1 MKKILAI
8 ILSVAMIATMLA
20 VSVSAADKQVVVGD
34 NGGTTNFPTTTTGG
48 QDINVKVTSI
58 THKYAVDVTFNLSD
72 LTIGSITWNV
82 DDMNYDVAG
91 STLEKTEQTI
101 EVSNRS
107 DLSVYAYA
115 TVADTVTDDGITVT
129 TDKDGAANRLEVVKA
144 TVGSGNTNGTA
155 TTGSITVTI
164 DSTDWNAATAY
175 YVKKMAEAGSNDQTF
190 KIATVTVTISKD

>member
-20 VSVSAADKQVVVGD
+20 VSVSAAVVVGD
-34 NGGTTNFPTTTTGG
+34 NGGTTNFNPTTTDG

-58 THKYAVDVTFNLSD
+58 THKYAVDVTFGLSD

-82 DDMNYDVAG
+82 DDMKYDVAE
-91 STLEKTEQTI
+91 STLKTTVQTI

-164 DSTDWNAATAY
+164 DSADWDAATAY

>member
-20 VSVSAADKQVVVGD
+20 VSVSAADKQTVVGD
-34 NGGTTNFPTTTTGG
+34 NGGTTDFAQTTTNG
-48 QDINVKVTSI
+48 QDINVKVNNI
-58 THKYAVDVTFNLSD
+58 THKYAVDVTFSLSD

-82 DDMNYDVAG
+82 DDMKYDVAE
-91 STLEKTEQTI
+91 STLKKTEQTI

-115 TVADTVTDDGITVT
+115 TVADTETNDGITVT
-129 TDKDGAANRLEVVKA
+129 ADKDSAENRLEVVKA
-144 TVGSGNTNGTA
+144 TAGSGSTNGTA

-164 DSTDWNAATAY
+164 DSTDWDAATAY
-175 YVKKMAEAGSNDQTF
+175 YVKKMAESDTDTF
-190 KIATVTVTISKD
+190 KIATVTVTISKN

>member
-20 VSVSAADKQVVVGD
+20 VSVSAAVVVGD
-34 NGGTTNFPTTTTGG
+34 NGGTTDFDPTTTGG

-82 DDMNYDVAG
+82 DDMKYDVAG

>member
-34 NGGTTNFPTTTTGG
+34 NGGTTDFNPTTTNG
-48 QDINVKVTSI
+48 QDINVKVTDI
-58 THKYAVDVTFNLSD
+58 THKYAVDVTFGLSD
-72 LTIGSITWNV
+72 LTIGSVTWNV
-82 DDMNYDVAG
+82 DDMKYDVAE
-91 STLEKTEQTI
+91 STLKKTEQTI

-115 TVADTVTDDGITVT
+115 TVADTITDDGITVT
-129 TDKDGAANRLEVVKA
+129 ADKDSATNRLEVVKA

-155 TTGSITVTI
+155 TTESITVTI
-164 DSTDWNAATAY
+164 DSADWNAATAY
-175 YVKKMAEAGSNDQTF
+175 YVEKIAGSNDKTF
-190 KIATVTVTISKD
+190 VIATVTVTISKD